1 MKLQDCKSSIFLP
14 RFAEGINY
22 ACEALDQWIK
32 ESALRA
38 AVFSCPWTLAS
49 IQALTDEEL
58 LEKYQELSLGKYYHD
73 LPREYRNNF
82 LFEQIQNQKILTTK
96 KAIESL
102 LKYILVNP
110 DFELEIDDDI
120 TNHLFNYDL
129 YITTDSF
136 PLDDKVEHRIKEN
149 LKIFVR
155 ATAELLNIYYVGKDY
170 YIEQP
175 LIALPNYGDIQGT
188 TVTLGNRDQTVYSP
202 NKFVRIE
209 STYFTSST
217 GFYNRLRAVYGF
229 PSTTYYNNTFLKPV
243 WDSVHGGT
251 PYTINNNSIYHG
263 YAYTSENDIKNGL
276 GTNGYNI
283 TYTILDAFV

>member
-1 MKLQDCKSSIFLP
+1 MKLQDCKSSLFLP
-14 RFAEGINY
+14 RFAEGIDY
-22 ACEALDQWIK
+22 ACEALDSWIK
-32 ESALRA
+32 ESAIRA

-58 LEKYQELSLGKYYHD
+58 LQKYQELSLGKYYHD

-110 DFELEIDDDI
+110 DFELEIDDNI

-129 YITTDSF
+129 YITTNSF

-175 LIALPNYGDIQGT
+175 LVALPNYGDIQGT
-188 TVTLGNRDQTVYSP
+188 TIVLSNLDKPNYDP
-202 NKFVRIE
+202 NKFLRVE
-209 STYFTSST
+209 STIYTT
-217 GFYNRLRAVYGF
+217 ANLFYSRLRNLYGF
-229 PSTTYYNNTFLKPV
+229 PNTTYYNNTLLKPV

-251 PYTINNNSIYHG
+251 PYTINNTSVFG
-263 YAYTSENDIKNGL
+263 SYAYVSLNDIKANFG
-276 GTNGYNI
+276 GTSYI
-283 TYTILDAFV
+283 TYTVLDAY

>member
-1 MKLQDCKSSIFLP
+1 MKLQDCKSSLFLP

-22 ACEALDQWIK
+22 ACEALDSWIK
-32 ESALRA
+32 ESSIRA

-58 LEKYQELSLGKYYHD
+58 LQKYQELSLGKYYHD

-110 DFELEIDDDI
+110 DFELEIDDNI

-188 TVTLGNRDQTVYSP
+188 TTVLSNQDKPNYIP
-202 NKFVRIE
+202 NKFLRVE
-209 STYFTSST
+209 STIYTTASL
-217 GFYNRLRAVYGF
+217 FYSRLRGIYGF
-229 PSTTYYNNTFLKPV
+229 PNTTSYNNTFLKPV

-251 PYTINNNSIYHG
+251 PYTINNTSVFG
-263 YAYTSENDIKNGL
+263 SYAYVSLNDIKANFG
-276 GTNGYNI
+276 GTSYI
-283 TYTILDAFV
+283 IYTVLDAY

>member
-1 MKLQDCKSSIFLP
+1 MKLQDCKSSLFLP
-14 RFAEGINY
+14 RFAEGIDY
-22 ACEALDQWIK
+22 ACEALDSWIK
-32 ESALRA
+32 ESAIRA

-49 IQALTDEEL
+49 IQALTDKEL
-58 LEKYQELSLGKYYHD
+58 LQKYQELSLGKYYHD

-82 LFEQIQNQKILTTK
+82 LFEQIQYQKILTTK
-96 KAIESL
+96 IAIKSL
-102 LKYILVNP
+102 LKYVLVNP
-110 DFELEIDDDI
+110 DFELEIDDNI

-136 PLDDKVEHRIKEN
+136 TLDDKVEHRIKEN

-188 TVTLGNRDQTVYSP
+188 TTVLSNLDKPNYNP
-202 NKFVRIE
+202 NKFLRVE
-209 STYFTSST
+209 STIYTT
-217 GFYNRLRAVYGF
+217 DNLFYSRLRNLYGF
-229 PSTTYYNNTFLKPV
+229 PNTTYYNNTFLKPV
-243 WDSVHGGT
+243 WDSVYGGT
-251 PYTINNNSIYHG
+251 PYTINNTSVFG
-263 YAYTSENDIKNGL
+263 SYAYVSLNDIKANFG
-276 GTNGYNI
+276 GTSYI

>member
-1 MKLQDCKSSIFLP
+1 MKLQDCKSSLFLP
-14 RFAEGINY
+14 RFAEGIAY
-22 ACEALDQWIK
+22 ACEALDSWIK
-32 ESALRA
+32 ESAIRA

-58 LEKYQELSLGKYYHD
+58 LQKYQELSLGKYYHD

-82 LFEQIQNQKILTTK
+82 LFEQIQYQKILTTK
-96 KAIESL
+96 IAIKSL
-102 LKYILVNP
+102 LKYVLVNP
-110 DFELEIDDDI
+110 DFELEIDDNI

-129 YITTDSF
+129 YITTDSL

-188 TVTLGNRDQTVYSP
+188 TIVLSNLDKPTYNP
-202 NKFVRIE
+202 NKFIKVE
-209 STYFTSST
+209 STIYTT
-217 GFYNRLRAVYGF
+217 ANLFYSRLRNLYGF
-229 PSTTYYNNTFLKPV
+229 PNTAYYNNTFLKPV
-243 WDSVHGGT
+243 WDSVYGGT
-251 PYTINNNSIYHG
+251 PYTINNTSVFG
-263 YAYTSENDIKNGL
+263 SYAYVSLNDIKATFG
-276 GTNGYNI
+276 GTSYI
-283 TYTILDAFV
+283 TYTVLDAY

>member
-1 MKLQDCKSSIFLP
+1 MKLQDCKSSLFLP

-22 ACEALDQWIK
+22 ACEALDSWIK
-32 ESALRA
+32 ESSIRA

-58 LEKYQELSLGKYYHD
+58 LQKYQELSLGKYYHD

-110 DFELEIDDDI
+110 DFELEIDDNI

-188 TVTLGNRDQTVYSP
+188 TIVLSNNDKPNYNP
-202 NKFVRIE
+202 NKFIKVE
-209 STYFTSST
+209 STIYTTASL
-217 GFYNRLRAVYGF
+217 FYSRLRNLYGF
-229 PSTTYYNNTFLKPV
+229 PNTTYYNNTFLKPV
-243 WDSVHGGT
+243 WDSVYGGT
-251 PYTINNNSIYHG
+251 PYTINNTSVFG
-263 YAYTSENDIKNGL
+263 SYAYVSLNDIKANFG
-276 GTNGYNI
+276 GTSYI
-283 TYTILDAFV
+283 TYTVLDAFV

>member
-1 MKLQDCKSSIFLP
+1 MKLQDCKSSLFLP
-14 RFAEGINY
+14 RFAEGIEY
-22 ACEALDQWIK
+22 ACEALDLWVK
-32 ESALRA
+32 ESAIRA

-58 LEKYQELSLGKYYHD
+58 LQKYQELSLGKYYHD

-82 LFEQIQNQKILTTK
+82 LFEQIQYQKILTTK
-96 KAIESL
+96 IAIKSL
-102 LKYILVNP
+102 LKYVLVNP
-110 DFELEIDDDI
+110 DFELEIDDNI

-136 PLDDKVEHRIKEN
+136 PLDGKVEHRIKEN

-188 TVTLGNRDQTVYSP
+188 TIVLSNQDKPNYNP
-202 NKFVRIE
+202 NKFLRVE
-209 STYFTSST
+209 STIYTT
-217 GFYNRLRAVYGF
+217 ANLFYSRLRGIYGF
-229 PSTTYYNNTFLKPV
+229 PNNTSYNNTFLKPV

-251 PYTINNNSIYHG
+251 PYTINDTSVFG
-263 YAYTSENDIKNGL
+263 SYAYVNVNDIISYMG
-276 GTNGYNI
+276 GTSYI
-283 TYTILDAFV
+283 TYTILDAY

>member
-1 MKLQDCKSSIFLP
+1 MKLQDCKSSLFLP
-14 RFAEGINY
+14 RFAEGIDY

-32 ESALRA
+32 ESALRS

-58 LEKYQELSLGKYYHD
+58 LQKYQELSLGKYYHD

-110 DFELEIDDDI
+110 DFELEIDDNI

-188 TVTLGNRDQTVYSP
+188 TIVLSNLDKPSYNP
-202 NKFVRIE
+202 NKFLRFE
-209 STYFTSST
+209 STIYTT
-217 GFYNRLRAVYGF
+217 ANLFYSRLRNLYGF
-229 PSTTYYNNTFLKPV
+229 PNTTYYNNTFLKPV

-251 PYTINNNSIYHG
+251 PYTINNTSVFG
-263 YAYTSENDIKNGL
+263 SYAYVSLPEIMSNFGGTS
-276 GTNGYNI
+276 YI
-283 TYTILDAFV
+283 TYTVLDAY

>member
-1 MKLQDCKSSIFLP
+1 MKLQDCKSSLFLP
-14 RFAEGINY
+14 RFAEGIDY
-22 ACEALDQWIK
+22 ACEALDSWIK
-32 ESALRA
+32 ESSIRA

-58 LEKYQELSLGKYYHD
+58 LEKYNELSLGKYYHD

-82 LFEQIQNQKILTTK
+82 LFEQIQYQKILTTK
-96 KAIESL
+96 IAIKSL
-102 LKYILVNP
+102 LKYVLVNP
-110 DFELEIDDDI
+110 DFELEIDDNI
-120 TNHLFNYDL
+120 IYHLFNYNL

-188 TVTLGNRDQTVYSP
+188 TIVLSNQDKPNYNP
-202 NKFVRIE
+202 NKFIRVE
-209 STYFTSST
+209 STIYTTASL
-217 GFYNRLRAVYGF
+217 FYSRLRIIYGF
-229 PSTTYYNNTFLKPV
+229 PNTTSYNNTYLKPV
-243 WDSVHGGT
+243 WDAVHGGT
-251 PYTINNNSIYHG
+251 PYTINDTSVFG
-263 YAYTSENDIKNGL
+263 SYAYVSVNDIISAMG
-276 GTNGYNI
+276 GTSYI
-283 TYTILDAFV
+283 TYTILDAY